1 MTYPDDIDVMRRD
14 VTISSQGAGGAP
26 MPEHVLIE
34 HKAGPGGKTP
44 VIKGTRV
51 RVSDIARL
59 YELLKEEVVVERIQK
74 SLPHLT
80 PAQIHAALDYWRE
93 NKQEVEIEIQ
103 QERDLLEKISD
114 R

>member
-1 MTYPDDIDVMRRD
+1 
-14 VTISSQGAGGAP
+14 
-26 MPEHVLIE
+26 MPEHMLIE

-59 YELLKEEVVVERIQK
+59 YEILQDEVVVERIQR

-80 PAQIHAALDYWRE
+80 PSQIHAALTTGERTNKKSKWRS
-93 NKQEVEIEIQ
+93 N
-103 QERDLLEKISD
+103 RSATY
-114 R
+114 